1 MAKITEVKEINL
13 PELELYAS
21 RSEVKLYRH
30 DEPEPGLF
38 AAESLKVIDRA
49 LAAGYRPVSFL
60 FEKNVFREKAAYL
73 AERFPDTDIYLADEE
88 TMTGITGYRLTGGA
102 LSLMRRKNLP
112 SFADICTGKKRLAVL
127 EDVENPANV
136 GAIIRSAEA
145 MGAHGVLLPKRRS
158 AKINETAVKTSA
170 GAVNY
175 LPIAQIG
182 NPVQTVSKLKAQGF
196 WAVGADMAGDTLE
209 SQKFDFPTLLVIG
222 SEGKGISRLL
232 KEKLDYLIKIP
243 MKGKINSLNASV
255 AAGILIYEVIRRRK
269 LNQTPT

>member
-73 AERFPDTDIYLADEE
+73 AERFPDTEIYLADEE

-102 LSLMRRKNLP
+102 LSLMRRKSLP
-112 SFADICTGKKRLAVL
+112 SFTDICTGKKRLAVL

-136 GAIIRSAEA
+136 GAIIRSAA
-145 MGAHGVLLPKRRS
+145 ALGIGGVLLTTDCTDPLYRLFQDGGIPVRFPVRHYDQPRLKIIDPFILVFRFSFFQKIQAELQPLPEISIIACFQVFRQDLSLDRRKVTNS
-158 AKINETAVKTSA
+158 ACPIVERHK
-170 GAVNY
+170 GY
-175 LPIAQIG
+175 LG
-182 NPVQTVSKLKAQGF
+182 R
-196 WAVGADMAGDTLE
+196 
-209 SQKFDFPTLLVIG
+209 IG
-222 SEGKGISRLL
+222 SV
-232 KEKLDYLIKIP
+232 LIPADCFK
-243 MKGKINSLNASV
+243 K
-255 AAGILIYEVIRRRK
+255 
-269 LNQTPT
+269 